1 MKYIPAV
8 LLFLAVSIS
17 TAEYYPV
24 RFEDGVTYSATETS
38 LYAAPCDTA
47 EVITVIPPGE
57 LLEIQGFTG
66 EILAAD
72 SCSWGWYEAQYRVN
86 NELYSG
92 FVIDRDLAFASLT
105 LGIDTLFVF
114 RLTGFDV
121 EDNAFDGEV
130 SVIAGGEKIFTQSY
144 RPHWTPYHRIYD
156 YEVTA
161 APADSRGI
169 EGVSSLIILYFSM
182 DYPGV
187 ECREDI
193 LAWTTGHKLVTG
205 PQTVIPGSSDTERY
219 TTEMILPAT
228 PGGHDGQ
235 IQLNLIREQCAD
247 STHSWE
253 AAEDT
258 TTLYRWTGEQFTT
271 VGEE

>member
-1 MKYIPAV
+1 MKHVPII
-8 LLFLAVSIS
+8 LLILAVSIS

-92 FVIDRDLAFASLT
+92 FVIDRDLAFASLP

-130 SVIAGGEKIFTQSY
+130 SVIAGGEKIYTQNY
-144 RPHWTPYHRIYD
+144 RPHWTPYQRIYD

-161 APADSRGI
+161 APAALRGFN
-169 EGVSSLIILYFSM
+169 GVSSLVFLYFGM

-205 PQTVIPGSSDTERY
+205 PQTIVPGSSDTVRY
-219 TTEMILPAT
+219 TTEVILPAT
-228 PGGHDGQ
+228 PGGHDNQ
-235 IQLNLIREQCAD
+235 IQLNLIREQRDD
-247 STHSWE
+247 STHDWE
-253 AAEDT
+253 IAEDT
-258 TTLYRWTGEQFTT
+258 TTLYLWNGEQF
-271 VGEE
+271 ER